1 MSKKI
6 IVGIADA
13 VTGESSIQELTGAEL
28 TAFNAERAQFDSIMQ
43 NREIEAQAKRKAV
56 KSKLNALGLSD
67 EDLIVLGLIANTN
80 KTPLGL

>member
-43 NREIEAQAKRKAV
+43 NREIEAQAKREAV